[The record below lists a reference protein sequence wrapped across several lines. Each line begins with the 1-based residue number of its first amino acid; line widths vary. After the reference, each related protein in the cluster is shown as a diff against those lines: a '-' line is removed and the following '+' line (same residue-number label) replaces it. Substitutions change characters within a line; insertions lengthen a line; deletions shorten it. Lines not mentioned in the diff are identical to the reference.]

1 MPKKESIP
9 GGLQKFTLT
18 LLKKPLSFCR
28 ARLGGFRLY
37 MEEHMDEGTSERIRH
52 VLRVKHTVK
61 CTCQLLCLGHQSLQS
76 IENGPHMRR
85 VCVLRPAGRG
95 IRAYDGRRFQAA
107 GRVWDAIRVRVFVK
121 DPIVASYDP
130 SHH

>member
-1 MPKKESIP
+1 
-9 GGLQKFTLT
+9 
-18 LLKKPLSFCR
+18 
-28 ARLGGFRLY
+28 
-37 MEEHMDEGTSERIRH
+37 MDEGTSERIRH